1 MARILIVDDEVH
13 VLGALRRIL
22 RRDGFAIEV
31 ALSGEEALEK
41 LRTFEADLVI
51 SDFRMRGMNGLE
63 LLGQVML
70 AMPRT
75 VRVLLSG
82 HADLR
87 NEGCLSTTA
96 GVVSHFFSK
105 PWDNERLLSEVR
117 NLLGTHA
124 PSPGSA

>member
-13 VLGALRRIL
+13 VLGALRRLL
-22 RRDGFAIEV
+22 RREGFSVEV
-31 ALSGEEALEK
+31 ALSGEEALDK
-41 LRTFEADLVI
+41 LRTFEADLII
-51 SDFRMRGMNGLE
+51 SDFRMRGMNGVQ
-63 LLGQVML
+63 LLGQVMN

-87 NEGCLSTTA
+87 TGNDPQSGE
-96 GVVSHFFSK
+96 GVVSRFFSK
-105 PWDNERLLSEVR
+105 PWDNEDLVSEVR
-117 NLLGTHA
+117 SLLETHA